1 MRLVPTK
8 TITPEMTLAKP
19 VYYNENI
26 ILNTGINN
34 LYSFKKR
41 LADLGINYVYINDE
55 KSEGIIVNDII
66 RDETRQKS
74 RGIIKETF
82 SDIVL
87 NRETNLKVIKN
98 IITELIDDILNAEI
112 IMSNLVD
119 IKSYDS
125 YTFEHSVNV
134 AVLSILIAK
143 SMDYNYNQ
151 LLQVGIGAILHD
163 IGKIL
168 VPQDLIQ
175 KSCQLTEEEF
185 NIVKEHVHLGYDYLT
200 DRGKINPVSRLIVLS
215 HHERND
221 GSGYPQGLTADAIH
235 RYAKITAIADVF
247 DALTSDR
254 IYRQRWSIRE
264 TVTYLLSNTDQFEYE
279 IVNNFVKKVALYP
292 NGTLVLLNNGWKA
305 IVRSQNYGLPERPV
319 IRVVEYEPGQK
330 IVNPPE
336 INLLD
341 EPELIIDNTYF

>member
-1 MRLVPTK
+1 MRLVSTK

-19 VYYNENI
+19 VYYNQNI
-26 ILNTGINN
+26 LLNTGITN
-34 LYSFKKR
+34 LHVFKKR

-55 KSEGIIVNDII
+55 RSQDIIINDII

-87 NRETNLKVIKN
+87 HRETNIYAIKK

-112 IMSNLVD
+112 ILSNLVD

-125 YTFEHSVNV
+125 YTFDHSVNV
-134 AVLSILIAK
+134 AVLSILIGK
-143 SMDYNYNQ
+143 SLGYNYRQ
-151 LLQVGIGAILHD
+151 LLHIGIGAILHD

-168 VPQDLIQ
+168 VPQEIIQ
-175 KSCQLTEEEF
+175 KTGRLTEEEF
-185 NIVKEHVHLGYDYLT
+185 NIVKEHTRLGYDYLKNIK
-200 DRGKINPVSRLIVLS
+200 KISPMSRIIVLS

-221 GSGYPQGLTADAIH
+221 GTGYPKGIKGDAIH
-235 RYAKITAIADVF
+235 TYAKIAAIADVF

-254 IYRQRWSIRE
+254 IYRKRWSIQE
-264 TVTYLLSNTDQFEYE
+264 TVTYLFASVKQFEPE
-279 IVNNFVKKVALYP
+279 IVSNFIKNVALYP
-292 NGTLVLLNNGWKA
+292 NGTMVSLSNGWKA
-305 IVRSQNYGLPERPV
+305 IVKEQNDDLPDRPV
-319 IRVVEYEPGQK
+319 IRVIEYENGQK
-330 IVNPPE
+330 ILNPPE

-341 EPELIIDNTYF
+341 EADLVIVDTYF

>member
-8 TITPEMTLAKP
+8 MITPEMTLAKP

-41 LADLGINYVYINDE
+41 LAELEINYVYINDE
-55 KSEGIIVNDII
+55 KSEGIIVHDIV

-74 RGIIKETF
+74 RGIIKEAF

-87 NRETNLKVIKN
+87 NKETNLKAIKS
-98 IITELIDDILNAEI
+98 IIMELIDDILNAEV

-119 IKSYDS
+119 IKRFDS
-125 YTFEHSVNV
+125 YTFDHSVNV
-134 AVLSILIAK
+134 AVLSILIGK

-151 LLQVGIGAILHD
+151 LQQIGIGAILHD

-168 VPQDLIQ
+168 VPQNLIQ

-200 DRGKINPVSRLIVLS
+200 KHGRVNPLSRLIVLS

-221 GSGYPQGLTADAIH
+221 GSGYPKGLKADAIH
-235 RYAKITAIADVF
+235 TYAKITAIADVF

-254 IYRQRWSIRE
+254 IYRHRWSIRE
-264 TVTYLLSNTDQFEYE
+264 TVTYLLSNATQFEYD
-279 IVNNFVKKVALYP
+279 IVYNFVKKVALYP

-305 IVRSQNYGLPERPV
+305 IVRSQNCGLPERPV
-319 IRVVEYEPGQK
+319 IRVVEYETGQK
-330 IVNPPE
+330 IANPPE
-336 INLLD
+336 INLID
-341 EPELIIDNTYF
+341 EPELTIANTYY